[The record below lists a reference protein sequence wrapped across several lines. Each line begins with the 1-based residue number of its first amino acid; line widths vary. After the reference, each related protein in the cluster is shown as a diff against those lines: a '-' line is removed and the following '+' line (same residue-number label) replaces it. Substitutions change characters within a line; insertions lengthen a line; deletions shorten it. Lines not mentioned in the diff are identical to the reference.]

1 MLFSHKSLNR
11 GNAILRDLMPLL
23 ILISYT
29 NVMFFTA
36 KRSSYLCSIIGGKS
50 IGGITKD
57 EIEN

>member
-29 NVMFFTA
+29 NVMFSHS
-36 KRSSYLCSIIGGKS
+36 KREVATCAAL
-50 IGGITKD
+50 
-57 EIEN
+57 